1 MRCGSVSHQREK
13 SRLYRQNSCSI
24 IWSPISSRI
33 SPLFFLFSPL
43 LTLNKDPAAAA
54 EVALFSPLPFI
65 SASVSHHLQ
74 LDRVGHKGRHTLTQG
89 GIIRGVSDDRKSSG
103 FTSIQRVGFFFTHT
117 VNVSQWK
124 QSSLYVSLWLSVW
137 ISIWA
142 QRFFFF
148 VLSLCVPLPCWYN
161 CLSVHFHKK
170 KKEKTHERW
179 WRWRLISHRV
189 SITLRKWRWRWKF
202 PPLVSCL
209 ELLWCEIMDVSQQQ
223 RPHTHTRARTH
234 INTHMFSSYINSVR
248 ERDEWGNIN
257 RTDRVYR
264 VGGNE
269 FALPWAACCW
279 WHTVIRGIIPFPFG
293 VSLLFACVDSG
304 VSLMQRDLEKSEPI
318 DQLSTRADLLFVKS
332 NFEERGRIDLHF
344 GRRLPFFVEIEPID
358 KNILAS
364 SGTRLSH
371 FNLF

>member
-1 MRCGSVSHQREK
+1 METKFSLCKPVTVCLDIHLSATF
-13 SRLYRQNSCSI
+13 
-24 IWSPISSRI
+24 
-33 SPLFFLFSPL
+33 FFLSSPFVF
-43 LTLNKDPAAAA
+43 PC
-54 EVALFSPLPFI
+54 
-65 SASVSHHLQ
+65 
-74 LDRVGHKGRHTLTQG
+74 RVD
-89 GIIRGVSDDRKSSG
+89 IIVCQSI
-103 FTSIQRVGFFFTHT
+103 FT
-117 VNVSQWK
+117 
-124 QSSLYVSLWLSVW
+124 
-137 ISIWA
+137 
-142 QRFFFF
+142 
-148 VLSLCVPLPCWYN
+148 
-161 CLSVHFHKK
+161 KK

-269 FALPWAACCW
+269 FALPLAACCW

>member
-1 MRCGSVSHQREK
+1 MFPCRVDIIVCQ
-13 SRLYRQNSCSI
+13 SI
-24 IWSPISSRI
+24 
-33 SPLFFLFSPL
+33 
-43 LTLNKDPAAAA
+43 
-54 EVALFSPLPFI
+54 
-65 SASVSHHLQ
+65 
-74 LDRVGHKGRHTLTQG
+74 
-89 GIIRGVSDDRKSSG
+89 
-103 FTSIQRVGFFFTHT
+103 FT
-117 VNVSQWK
+117 
-124 QSSLYVSLWLSVW
+124 
-137 ISIWA
+137 
-142 QRFFFF
+142 
-148 VLSLCVPLPCWYN
+148 
-161 CLSVHFHKK
+161 KK

-293 VSLLFACVDSG
+293 VSLLFVCVDSG